1 MIYKIPYE
9 EDCSWTFAVKE
20 RSFSKILKIEI
31 DPKRQFRK
39 NKQRTVKK
47 THVLILKVYINRYPC
62 L

>member
-1 MIYKIPYE
+1 MNMIYKIPYE

-39 NKQRTVKK
+39 NKQRTVKD
-47 THVLILKVYINRYPC
+47 PC
-62 L
+62 PDTKSLHK